1 MKRILFAV
9 FTFFMFISMYAQQSA
24 EVDYTYVENPGI
36 EIPFDYKLIT
46 SENNSVYFEV
56 ERQVEYLDQVKTTQE
71 GEVFYD
77 FSGLNE
83 AVTKNKLYLDFDKGT
98 NIEVLHVKNK
108 TTHIHDLPPRL
119 DWNITDENKEIGE
132 YIAIKAEVTFRGRD
146 YEAWFT
152 PEIPISAGPWKLH
165 GLPGLILEAKDNANT
180 FYWLAERVKY
190 PIESDEEMLVIDKNK
205 AEVKIGIQEYVK
217 TRIKGLEKLKNIYA
231 SRTQNDLENHNIDAA
246 AIPGKET
253 WLEREYEWE

>member
-9 FTFFMFISMYAQQSA
+9 FTFFMFISMYAQQRA

-98 NIEVLHVKNK
+98 NIEVLHVKN
-108 TTHIHDLPPRL
+108 RS
-119 DWNITDENKEIGE
+119 EE
-132 YIAIKAEVTFRGRD
+132 RRCR
-146 YEAWFT
+146 
-152 PEIPISAGPWKLH
+152 
-165 GLPGLILEAKDNANT
+165 
-180 FYWLAERVKY
+180 ERVY
-190 PIESDEEMLVIDKNK
+190 IYIV
-205 AEVKIGIQEYVK
+205 VK
-217 TRIKGLEKLKNIYA
+217 T
-231 SRTQNDLENHNIDAA
+231 
-246 AIPGKET
+246 
-253 WLEREYEWE
+253 

>member
-83 AVTKNKLYLDFDKGT
+83 AVTKNKQ
-98 NIEVLHVKNK
+98 
-108 TTHIHDLPPRL
+108 
-119 DWNITDENKEIGE
+119 IGR
-132 YIAIKAEVTFRGRD
+132 ASCR
-146 YEAWFT
+146 
-152 PEIPISAGPWKLH
+152 
-165 GLPGLILEAKDNANT
+165 
-180 FYWLAERVKY
+180 ER
-190 PIESDEEMLVIDKNK
+190 
-205 AEVKIGIQEYVK
+205 
-217 TRIKGLEKLKNIYA
+217 
-231 SRTQNDLENHNIDAA
+231 
-246 AIPGKET
+246 
-253 WLEREYEWE
+253 